1 MYNRMPRDYGALREG
16 MKNLILAQNTTPQY
30 EAPNQ
35 YRSKEWMEQIAR
47 QKAIENSSLSEREIA
62 NRERDRFLMEN
73 SPNAT
78 AQDLQDFRLNSQ
90 GRMTPNTFGQGS
102 VWKELE
108 GLQPSGSTAPNPW
121 RSPPWLED
129 IAKQKMIEDK
139 AMQDLENEIRSQQRQ
154 QNTWNEMNTLEP
166 NQKYSSKPNKQYY

>member
-1 MYNRMPRDYGALREG
+1 M
-16 MKNLILAQNTTPQY
+16 NLMQLAQLQNMQLA
-30 EAPNQ
+30 APNTAPNPE
-35 YRSKEWMEQIAR
+35 RSPEWMEQIAR

-78 AQDLQDFRLNSQ
+78 AQDLQDFGLDSQ

-108 GLQPSGSTAPNPW
+108 GLQPSGSTAPNPG
-121 RSPPWLED
+121 RSPQWLED
-129 IAKQKMIEDK
+129 IAKQKMIENQ
-139 AMQDLENEIRSQQRQ
+139 AMQDLEQQIRQ
-154 QNTWNEMNTLEP
+154 QQQNSRRMENPFRNREKSMWNSFNTMQLAR
-166 NQKYSSKPNKQYY
+166 